1 MRTYRSETNVANLK
15 EVGNWS
21 ISEVIFD
28 QLKAFSN
35 HPRRTKTAFNSQ
47 QAVSS
52 QIMNLKSVAV
62 IILVK
67 SSVGSLLLLMD
78 VYELGV

>member
-28 QLKAFSN
+28 QIKAFSN
-35 HPRRTKTAFNSQ
+35 HPSSTAFNSQ